1 MTVYSGQRQFSCS
14 AEASVHQ
21 PDENFEYHFA
31 VIGKGIDNWVSNLY
45 DKRSHELIGEYH
57 ENKMVNYTL
66 MIDSHI
72 PFYIKRYD
80 IPVYY
85 MYADA
90 AYTSKTR
97 YDTSI
102 TVYAVCPYIRRNGGL
117 AVGSANYRMR
127 LFLDAKV
134 RSNTEY
140 GDRDS
145 TVKFDDIIICP
156 CSSSVKSQWSSD
168 DGSYIYLHD
177 NGDSHIQIS
186 DHATD
191 LYLDYRDNV
200 KLDAYLAASPYD
212 FYSKLGYVYYG
223 LDVRVGEI
231 TYGEKPIVEACFGSI
246 DTKASSEY
254 DTSSDH
260 TYHDALDF
268 SSAGIN
274 FGNNPLF
281 TGTYNEYR
289 TYIEQTYGG

>member
-1 MTVYSGQRQFSCS
+1 MSGIEFMSCT
-14 AEASVHQ
+14 AEATVHS

-31 VIGKGIDNWVSNLY
+31 VVGKGVNSWKSYSYN
-45 DKRSHELIGEYH
+45 KQTHELIGEKYH
-57 ENKMVNYTL
+57 EENTANYTL

-90 AYTSKTR
+90 AYASETR
-97 YDTSI
+97 YDTTI
-102 TVYAVCPYIRRNGGL
+102 TVYAVRPYVRRNGGL

-127 LFLDAKV
+127 LMLNAKT
-134 RSNTEY
+134 RANNSY
-140 GDRDS
+140 GDRDC

-177 NGDSHIQIS
+177 NGDPHVQIS

-191 LYLDYRDNV
+191 LYLNYRDNV
-200 KLDAYLAASPYD
+200 KLDQYLAASPYD
-212 FYSKLGYVYYG
+212 FASKADYVYYG
-223 LDVRVGEI
+223 FEVRIGEI
-231 TYGEKPIVEACFGSI
+231 SYGEKPIVEACIGSI
-246 DTKASSEY
+246 DTKFSNDY
-254 DTSSDH
+254 DTSSEH
-260 TYHDALDF
+260 VYYDAIDT

-281 TGTYNEYR
+281 TGTYDEYR
-289 TYIEQTYGG
+289 TYIEQNFGG